1 MNINS
6 SPVVITGL
14 GLMTGLGINL
24 ADSWQGLVSGR
35 SVTAPFR
42 NLDPARLSCPF
53 GVELPA
59 EADELFQAHIKKR
72 KRSQMT
78 RSTQISLL
86 AAEMA
91 IDDARLDLELLDRT
105 RVGVVLGSTGTA
117 YIPDDGRKEDMRIL
131 KNMPNSPVSWISLT
145 WKLNGP
151 SFIIGT
157 ACSSGVYAMGAA
169 YGLIRSGQCDVV
181 LCGSADSSINYP
193 DIEGFCDLLALAD
206 ATSAPE
212 TASRPFDARRSG
224 FVIGEGGGILV
235 LESLEHTRRRNAR
248 IYAEM
253 HYPGFYTESYNIL
266 SPEPGGK
273 GMARCIQ
280 RALQQSGLTPADID
294 YINAHGTSTN
304 LNDLYETS
312 AIKMVFGDKACG
324 VPVSSTKSM
333 TGHCLAGSGGV
344 EAVISCK
351 ALYEGI
357 IPPTINL
364 THPDPKLDLD
374 YVPLQA
380 RNKELR
386 HVMSNSFA
394 FGGHNGVQIFSRYNA
409 STAKENN
416 R

>member
-1 MNINS
+1 MKSNP
-6 SPVVITGL
+6 SPLVITGL
-14 GLMTGLGINL
+14 GLMTGLGVNL
-24 ADSWQGLVSGR
+24 ADSWQGLIAGK

-42 NLDPARLSCPF
+42 SLDPARLSCPF
-53 GVELPA
+53 GVELPP
-59 EADELFQAHIKKR
+59 EADALFQSHIKKR

-78 RSTQISLL
+78 RSTQIGLL
-86 AAEMA
+86 TAEMA
-91 IDDARLDLELLDRT
+91 IADAQLDMERLDRS
-105 RVGVVLGSTGTA
+105 RVGVVLGSTGTS
-117 YIPDDGRKEDMRIL
+117 YIPDDGGKEEMRIL
-131 KNMPNSPVSWISLT
+131 KNMPNAPVSWISLN
-145 WKLNGP
+145 WKLHGP

-181 LCGSADSSINYP
+181 LCGSVDSSLNYP
-193 DIEGFCDLLALAD
+193 DIEGFCDLLALAEASGD
-206 ATSAPE
+206 PA

-235 LESLEHTRRRNAR
+235 LESLDHARRREAR
-248 IYAEM
+248 IYAQM

-273 GMARCIQ
+273 GMAGCMQ
-280 RALQQSGLTPADID
+280 RALQESGLTPSDID

-304 LNDLYETS
+304 LNDLYETL
-312 AIKMVFGDKACG
+312 AIKTVFADRAREI
-324 VPVSSTKSM
+324 PVSSTKSM

-351 ALYEGI
+351 ALSEGI

-364 THPDPKLDLD
+364 THPDPRLDLD

-380 RNKELR
+380 RKKDLH

-394 FGGHNGVQIFSRYNA
+394 FGGHNGVNIFSGYGHLRR
-409 STAKENN
+409 KGE
-416 R
+416 